1 MTRAITA
8 LAAYTELHAR
18 ILDPADRSVPKL
30 FLLLPEEKIW
40 HGLGNQQLTWLYGLL
55 AALLSGRALLGRPF
69 HGAEDCYDFPIRL
82 DPAGLERAL
91 GIELPVLPQSP
102 EYPGWAQAEDLACA
116 DPTDFSP
123 PRYLSL
129 LDGQLAVWDETRGIP
144 HAVFA
149 AVNPYHREALQETF
163 GPDLLHHLASFLF
176 RPSSGIRAAAAEI
189 EGRMQGRFALGLQL
203 RCGFSSFDLYLSSPR
218 ARRHFWSAAQAVLAE
233 HTDQDTVVFLATDS
247 MDARAE
253 ARAVF
258 GGRLLHLPGPVAPDG
273 DSFTAVLDQHLLT
286 RCDALVVT
294 ERSTFGYGAHLL
306 SGVIPWAVDGK
317 LGTIRKRP
325 DSRSGLY
332 KASRWEA
339 PSTWPWQERELAR
352 SPGFTPEMSRALD
365 PDGGPSGARAALR
378 WLAFLELP
386 IAGTGAL
393 RRWRKRMRDIMSA
406 ED

>member
-1 MTRAITA
+1 MTDARAEDA
-8 LAAYTELHAR
+8 LAAYAELHAR
-18 ILDPADRSVPKL
+18 ILDPADRSVPKR

-69 HGAEDCYDFPIRL
+69 HGAQGCYDFPIRL

-91 GIELPVLPQSP
+91 GIERPVVPQSS
-102 EYPGWAQAEDLACA
+102 EYPGWARAEDLACA

-149 AVNPYHREALQETF
+149 PIHLRETF

-176 RPSSGIRAAAAEI
+176 RPGPRIRAAAAEI
-189 EGRMQGRFALGLQL
+189 ENQMRGRFALGLQL

-218 ARRHFWSAAQAVLAE
+218 ARRLFWSAAQAVLAE
-233 HTDQDTVVFLATDS
+233 QSQEAVVFLATDS

-258 GGRLLHLPGPVAPDG
+258 GDRLLHLPGPAAPDG
-273 DSFTAVLDQHLLT
+273 DSFTAVLDQYLLT

-352 SPGFTPEMSRALD
+352 CPCFTPEMSRALD
-365 PDGGPSGARAALR
+365 PDGGLKGARAALR
-378 WLAFLELP
+378 WLALLELP

-393 RRWRKRMRDIMSA
+393 RRWRKRMKGIMSA